1 MCDHCG
7 CSMEDDVRIK
17 SMDEG
22 EGTSIHHHLSGFDH
36 IHGDSHDHDHAQDE
50 VSSEGRTVRLEQQLL
65 ARNNLLAERNRGWF
79 LGRNIL
85 ALNLVSSPGAGKT
98 TLFRAILGL
107 VPSSGEIIWKE
118 GGTPKISYLPE
129 RLSQDRFK
137 NLALTVKEFFRFK
150 ENSNEKIFSI
160 LEAVGLKPEEVLNK
174 NPGNLSSGQFQ
185 RMLIAWSLISEPEVL
200 FFDEPAIGIDIGG
213 EETIYSLL
221 EKFWKQKGITILLI
235 THDLD
240 IVYKYATNILCLSKK
255 GVCCFGPPRE
265 ILTSEALEKIYGTE
279 VKFYEHKH

>member
-1 MCDHCG
+1 MLKTISETENFISHPILK
-7 CSMEDDVRIK
+7 VRGLNVKFGSEEVIK
-17 SMDEG
+17 DLSFEVKKG
-22 EGTSIHHHLSGFDH
+22 E
-36 IHGDSHDHDHAQDE
+36 
-50 VSSEGRTVRLEQQLL
+50 
-65 ARNNLLAERNRGWF
+65 F
-79 LGRNIL
+79 LIVLGPN
-85 ALNLVSSPGAGKT
+85 GAGKT